1 MVLFTSDEE
10 KSMGK

>member
-10 KSMGK
+10 KSMRK